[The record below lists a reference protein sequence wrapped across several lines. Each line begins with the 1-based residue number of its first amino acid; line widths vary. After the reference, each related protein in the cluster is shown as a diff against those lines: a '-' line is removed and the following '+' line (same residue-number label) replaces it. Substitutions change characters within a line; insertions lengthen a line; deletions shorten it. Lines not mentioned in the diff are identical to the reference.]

1 MFVKSQL
8 CHLLY
13 PDLRY
18 LIYFLSSPVHM
29 LRRKTWIVRR
39 SMFFI
44 ADLKCPCVL
53 ATAYFRATVFKPID
67 VAFCASL
74 MCAAYIHH
82 RDRLYK
88 QLVTVEALHGRT
100 RESWSSL
107 WETCLSVKRK
117 LLKKLLHNATENLSR
132 EPSTP
137 DIPFHGTSD
146 AAQCGY
152 KRHHWPCTQ

>member
-29 LRRKTWIVRR
+29 LRLIVRR

-53 ATAYFRATVFKPID
+53 ATAYYRATVFKPID

-88 QLVTVEALHGRT
+88 QLVTVEVSESVT
-100 RESWSSL
+100 R
-107 WETCLSVKRK
+107 R
-117 LLKKLLHNATENLSR
+117 NAVDLC
-132 EPSTP
+132 
-137 DIPFHGTSD
+137 DIPCSHVYVHRHCTD
-146 AAQCGY
+146 APEKVGRVCGRPAY
-152 KRHHWPCTQ
+152 PLGVSF